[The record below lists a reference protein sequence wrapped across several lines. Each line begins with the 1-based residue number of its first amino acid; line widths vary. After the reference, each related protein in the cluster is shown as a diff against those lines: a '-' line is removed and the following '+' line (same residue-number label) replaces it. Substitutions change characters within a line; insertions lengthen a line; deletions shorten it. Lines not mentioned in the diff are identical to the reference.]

1 TPPSPT
7 ALPSTTLFRSPGE
20 VGARAGVAYQHF
32 LAFDDQ
38 LPDILERDVAGDL
51 GVVERTGGI
60 LLDDADLRHLPPR
73 YPVMGLSR
81 APEHRAGQTGM
92 QAVRVRLIPAFA
104 FRAAQFH

>member
-51 GVVERTGGI
+51 GVVEPTVGI

-81 APEHRAGQTGM
+81 APERSEEHTSELQSRENL
-92 QAVRVRLIPAFA
+92 V
-104 FRAAQFH
+104 